1 MKLLIHHPPIFLVSS
16 EAPTMATALGLK
28 ILSKLSILSMTLL
41 VVSIYLRAKGN
52 PSEAAILAAKL
63 DSAHGE

>member
-1 MKLLIHHPPIFLVSS
+1 
-16 EAPTMATALGLK
+16 
-28 ILSKLSILSMTLL
+28 MTLL